1 MKKHFYKLL
10 TLTVLFS
17 LPLFTACGP
26 DKPEEPA
33 SNPYADNINYWD
45 ASDSPYGICINKA
58 NGDIILLSD
67 GGFRATGDCYVYDNQ
82 LKRRMI
88 ALEMGMLP
96 SKAVAL
102 DDDHLLVLNEG
113 LWGNNDASL
122 SYVDV
127 SNHSAINDWFSS
139 NNGRGLGDV
148 GQDLIIYGSRAYVT
162 VSFSNSVEI
171 INTRSGLSTRLATT
185 SSNVQTP
192 RYMAADGGN
201 VYVTC
206 YSPISVMRID
216 TAQQAVTGICHLG
229 AFHPEGICALNGKLY
244 VSSSNI
250 SDEHSNYYYDNKV
263 YVIDEASFSVVDSIN
278 VGKNPSKV
286 LALDNSHIVVNTLG
300 DYATDMGGTYIVDIT
315 SKTVTPLS
323 VSLYNFDV
331 YGGKIYGY
339 TSPYGTLKFYR
350 IDGNSL
356 NAEEILRRAK

>member
-1 MKKHFYKLL
+1 MNKFYSKFLFL
-10 TLTVLFS
+10 AVLFS
-17 LPLFTACGP
+17 IPLFTACGP
-26 DKPEEPA
+26 DEPEEPEPN
-33 SNPYADNINYWD
+33 SYADNIDYWD
-45 ASDSPYGICINKA
+45 ASDSPYGICINRN

-67 GGFRATGDCYVYDNQ
+67 GGFRATGDCYVYNSQ

-102 DDDHLLVLNEG
+102 DNDHLLVLNEG
-113 LWGNNDASL
+113 LWGNNDASI

-127 SNHSAINDWFSS
+127 TNHSAINDWFSS
-139 NNGRGLGDV
+139 NNSRGLGDV
-148 GQDLIIYGSRAYVT
+148 GQDLIIYGSKAYVT

-185 SSNVQTP
+185 SNNVQTP

-201 VYVTC
+201 IYVTC
-206 YSPISVMRID
+206 YSPTSVIRID
-216 TAQQAVTGICHLG
+216 TAQQAVTGICNLG

-244 VSSSNI
+244 ISSSNI
-250 SDEHSNYYYDNKV
+250 SDEQSNYYYDNKL
-263 YVIDEASFSVVDSIN
+263 YVVDEASFSVVDSII

-286 LALDNSHIVVNTLG
+286 VALDNNHIVVNTLG
-300 DYATDMGGTYIVDIT
+300 DYASDMGGTYIIDVT
-315 SKTVTPLS
+315 NKTVTPLS
-323 VSLYNFDV
+323 VTLYNFDV

-339 TSPYGTLKFYR
+339 TSPYGALKFYR

-356 NAEEILRRAK
+356 NAEEILRKTK